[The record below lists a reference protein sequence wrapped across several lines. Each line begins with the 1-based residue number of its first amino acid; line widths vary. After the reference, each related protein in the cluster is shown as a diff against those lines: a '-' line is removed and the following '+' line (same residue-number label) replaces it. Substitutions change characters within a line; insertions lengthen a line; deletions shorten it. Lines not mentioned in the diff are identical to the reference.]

1 LEKLNDKTT
10 IDKIVKTTIDT
21 LFLTK
26 GSASINNV
34 LKEDLSKR
42 RQLERKFQKL
52 IGISPKQLGKVVRL
66 QTALNILLNKE
77 SKSLTEIAYKSDYY
91 DQAHFIKDFK
101 EFTGTTPKDFLKD
114 DKMVLS
120 SLFYK
125 EQ

>member
-1 LEKLNDKTT
+1 M
-10 IDKIVKTTIDT
+10 
-21 LFLTK
+21 
-26 GSASINNV
+26 
-34 LKEDLSKR
+34 
-42 RQLERKFQKL
+42 
-52 IGISPKQLGKVVRL
+52 
-66 QTALNILLNKE
+66 NILLNKE

-114 DKMVLS
+114 DNMVLS